1 MYFGSFGDQMFQQY
15 QIQLVIHRN
24 LRKIDCSLKL
34 VTSTSQYLY
43 VISVP
48 FKNSVWDGEWTKGN
62 KFPKLENYIRLLLFP
77 VWDKTFSVCVAL
89 KTWDK
94 QEISGTCHCGYHSY
108 LISDTLVTWSAAPVR
123 DGFQQR
129 ARAWTGNIV
138 GDLDS
143 NWNGWSLIMSD
154 KNLLIVNKL
163 KKVRQACILNTDTD
177 YSRYLLLG
185 LR

>member
-1 MYFGSFGDQMFQQY
+1 MLANCLDCLLACFLFLTLLNLHLSHQGIGALERYEFRVGDKPPKLQKLTELTKNYMYFGSFGDQMFQLY

-77 VWDKTFSVCVAL
+77 VGDKTFSVCVAL

-94 QEISGTCHCGYHSY
+94 QKRSATPVIAVTTHIS
-108 LISDTLVTWSAAPVR
+108 
-123 DGFQQR
+123 
-129 ARAWTGNIV
+129 
-138 GDLDS
+138 
-143 NWNGWSLIMSD
+143 
-154 KNLLIVNKL
+154 
-163 KKVRQACILNTDTD
+163 
-177 YSRYLLLG
+177 
-185 LR
+185 

>member
-1 MYFGSFGDQMFQQY
+1 MLANCLDCLLAWFHFLTLLNLHLSHQGIEALERYEFRVGDKPPKLQKLTELTKNYMYFGSFGDQMFQLY

-62 KFPKLENYIRLLLFP
+62 KFPKLENYIRLLLFS

-94 QEISGTCHCGYHSY
+94 QEISGTC
-108 LISDTLVTWSAAPVR
+108 
-123 DGFQQR
+123 
-129 ARAWTGNIV
+129 
-138 GDLDS
+138 
-143 NWNGWSLIMSD
+143 
-154 KNLLIVNKL
+154 
-163 KKVRQACILNTDTD
+163 
-177 YSRYLLLG
+177 
-185 LR
+185 